1 MLKHLI
7 FATLLTAGLVVGIAI
22 GDQPDQKKDPSTT
35 QALKMINEFC
45 AVMKEH
51 EVDSEVFVIHDGKK
65 VGFCCA
71 DCIDEFKQ
79 DPEKYMKDL
88 K

>member
-7 FATLLTAGLVVGIAI
+7 PAVALMTCIAAAVAI
-22 GDQPDQKKDPSTT
+22 GHDESEKKDPSTT
-35 QALKMINEFC
+35 QALKMINELC

-51 EVDSEVFVIHDGKK
+51 EVDPEVFVIHDGKK
-65 VGFCCA
+65 IGFCCA
-71 DCIDEFKQ
+71 DCIDEFKS